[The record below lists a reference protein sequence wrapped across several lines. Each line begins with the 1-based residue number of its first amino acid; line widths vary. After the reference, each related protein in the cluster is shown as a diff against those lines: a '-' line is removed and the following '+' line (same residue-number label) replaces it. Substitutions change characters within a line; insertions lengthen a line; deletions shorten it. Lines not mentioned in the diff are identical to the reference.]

1 MSWYELLWVYFFVV
15 VRLLRHVLLFVT
27 PWTAV
32 HQATLSFTISLS
44 VLKLM
49 SIESMDHPVW
59 SLSKSGIWMFM
70 SFAKFGKFQHYFFE
84 YFLPSFFFFYSF

>member
-1 MSWYELLWVYFFVV
+1 MSWYELLWVYSFVV

-49 SIESMDHPVW
+49 SIESMDHLNLCCLQPA
-59 SLSKSGIWMFM
+59 IF
-70 SFAKFGKFQHYFFE
+70 
-84 YFLPSFFFFYSF
+84 PSIRVFSNDPALCIR